1 LKGGTFRPGTR
12 SRKAACGK
20 RRTVRAHCEMKTIL
34 SYIIFALM
42 MTSCNQEKEHL
53 SFAQEKADKFIENY
67 TNAFL
72 NDKDLLKYSYHPRAQ
87 FSNATDSF
95 NIYSVFL
102 REDELRIHC
111 FSDSCMLTEAF
122 NYAPLI
128 LSKGSYRLKQ
138 DSIVE
143 EISYD
148 SIKLKLHRFKSDPP
162 EYFSELK
169 NRIERY
175 GIFAYVQKADQSFTK
190 VYLTNEYY
198 LLHTEEIEK
207 EINQDRIVK
216 SYNDNWYLV
225 KMERPMDLG

>member
-1 LKGGTFRPGTR
+1 
-12 SRKAACGK
+12 
-20 RRTVRAHCEMKTIL
+20 MKTIRI
-34 SYIIFALM
+34 YIIIALM

-53 SFAQEKADKFIENY
+53 SFAQEKADEFIENY
-67 TNAFL
+67 ANDFL
-72 NDKDLLKYSYHPRAQ
+72 NDEDLLKYSYHPRSQ
-87 FSNATDSF
+87 FSRATDSV

-102 REDELRIHC
+102 REDALGVHC
-111 FSDSCMLTEAF
+111 FSDSCMLNEAF
-122 NYAPLI
+122 NDAPLI
-128 LSKGSYRLKQ
+128 LLKGSYRLKQ

-148 SIKLKLHRFKSDPP
+148 QIKLKLHRFKSDPSI
-162 EYFSELK
+162 YFSELK

-198 LLHTEEIEK
+198 LIHTEEINK
-207 EINQDRIVK
+207 GIYQDQIIS
-216 SYNDNWYLV
+216 SYNDSWYLV